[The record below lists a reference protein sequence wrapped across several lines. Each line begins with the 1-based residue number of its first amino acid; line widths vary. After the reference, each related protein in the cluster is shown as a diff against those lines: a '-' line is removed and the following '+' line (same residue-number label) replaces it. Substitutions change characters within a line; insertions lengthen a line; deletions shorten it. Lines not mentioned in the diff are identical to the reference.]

1 MKTIHT
7 DSAYTGF
14 LAAREVET
22 PLSMRNNI
30 LGGAVLQNEAS
41 TRRLNIEKM
50 KVSLS
55 NLSVVFLNI

>member
-1 MKTIHT
+1 
-7 DSAYTGF
+7 
-14 LAAREVET
+14 
-22 PLSMRNNI
+22 MRNNI